1 MPLST
6 PARAATV
13 CPDLPLLFENLGRR
27 QVVVDFSGGHLS
39 ADGGALRLRLLK
51 VAARVTVNVRRI
63 HVQLSSA
70 HAGQELFRCCAW
82 RLGVAA
88 GLT

>member
-1 MPLST
+1 MPRST

-27 QVVVDFSGGHLS
+27 QIVVDFSGGHLS
-39 ADGGALRLRLLK
+39 ADGALLLRLLK
-51 VAARVTVNVRRI
+51 VAARVMVNVRRI

-70 HAGQELFRCCAW
+70 NAGKELFRCCAW
-82 RLGVAA
+82 RWAWSPG
-88 GLT
+88 